1 MGKIKSALISWN
13 EDNGYKPTQISG
25 WDYRNI
31 KALPTMKDLVK
42 VSKKKNKLID
52 KIIKGEIR

>member
-13 EDNGYKPTQISG
+13 EDNGYEPSQISG

-42 VSKKKNKLID
+42 VSDKKNKLIN
-52 KIIKGEIR
+52 KIIKGDM

>member
-13 EDNGYKPTQISG
+13 EDNGYESTQISG

-42 VSKKKNKLID
+42 VSNDKNKLIN
-52 KIIKGEIR
+52 KIIKGNM

>member
-13 EDNGYKPTQISG
+13 EDNGYEPTQISG

-31 KALPTMKDLVK
+31 KALPTMKDLVG
-42 VSKKKNKLID
+42 VSKKKRNLID
-52 KIIKGEIR
+52 RIIKGNI